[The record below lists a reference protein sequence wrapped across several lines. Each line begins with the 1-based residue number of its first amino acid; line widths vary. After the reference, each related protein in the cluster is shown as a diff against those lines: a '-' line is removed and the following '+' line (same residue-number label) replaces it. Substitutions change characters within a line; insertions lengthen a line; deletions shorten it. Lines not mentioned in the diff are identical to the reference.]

1 MIFKNLKQQFIVPH
15 FAVKFPIM
23 VISIFGMGVF
33 LSFLIEVNFGTDPC
47 SFMNRNVSNRIGM
60 TLGNYQLVS
69 NAVLFILSLVF
80 ARNLIGFGTFFNW
93 ICIGYIADFF
103 CGIWKTTGFHDFILL
118 SDNMGW
124 RILVFAL
131 AILFFVISA
140 AAYMNAQMGV
150 APYDAL
156 PIILSRLFSKVP
168 FFIVRI
174 CYDMLAITIG
184 LIASLSNPNGMQ
196 GSLLGSVILALSI
209 GPAVTLVGKYMKAHV
224 LRFDE

>member
-140 AAYMNAQMGV
+140 AAYMNAQTPETVYPKKRCRVSISPRSHATSM
-150 APYDAL
+150 AC
-156 PIILSRLFSKVP
+156 
-168 FFIVRI
+168 RI
-174 CYDMLAITIG
+174 ARST
-184 LIASLSNPNGMQ
+184 
-196 GSLLGSVILALSI
+196 LLGV
-209 GPAVTLVGKYMKAHV
+209 V
-224 LRFDE
+224 